1 MTTKYGK
8 DRPLTRLLQV
18 TISRDAYILL
28 GKLIQK
34 RVEQDFAPSKATKS
48 AVMEA
53 AITALAITEGVAT
66 EAPPVSEPVSHLKPF
81 EIVPVSHDA

>member
-1 MTTKYGK
+1 MTKYGK

-53 AITALAITEGVAT
+53 AITALAVAEGVAEPEP
-66 EAPPVSEPVSHLKPF
+66 EAPAEPPSNLMPF
-81 EIVPVSHDA
+81 EIVPVP

>member
-1 MTTKYGK
+1 MTKYGAHGK

-34 RVEQDFAPSKATKS
+34 RVENDFAPSKATKS

-53 AITALAITEGVAT
+53 AITALAIAEGIAT
-66 EAPPVSEPVSHLKPF
+66 EPEPVPAPPSNLKPF
-81 EIVPVSHDA
+81 EIVPAP